1 MNKSKIKALPM
12 VEFSKME
19 YKRPDVEKY
28 EKDMTALFK
37 EFDEAKTAKECID
50 VIDKVEQ
57 LSVTM
62 NTLSSLVYLHYTI
75 NTKDE
80 FYAKEQDFFDDLG
93 PRLGKFG
100 DEYRKRILNCKF
112 RKELVEEFGETLFK
126 MYEMENKTF
135 SPAIMDDL
143 AIENK
148 LVSQYSKL
156 MSIKVRK
163 EIFHKWLLLCKAQTV
178 KKEKK
183 LAKFTIHSL
192 KKMKQSLI
200 EFMMN

>member
-19 YKRPDVEKY
+19 YKRPDIEKY

-75 NTKDE
+75 YLE
-80 FYAKEQDFFDDLG
+80 
-93 PRLGKFG
+93 
-100 DEYRKRILNCKF
+100 C
-112 RKELVEEFGETLFK
+112 
-126 MYEMENKTF
+126 M
-135 SPAIMDDL
+135 
-143 AIENK
+143 K
-148 LVSQYSKL
+148 LKIKL
-156 MSIKVRK
+156 S
-163 EIFHKWLLLCKAQTV
+163 HLQLWT
-178 KKEKK
+178 
-183 LAKFTIHSL
+183 T
-192 KKMKQSLI
+192 
-200 EFMMN
+200 

>member
-1 MNKSKIKALPM
+1 MEKSKIKTLPM

-19 YKRPDVEKY
+19 YKRPDIEQY
-28 EKDMTALFK
+28 ERDMTALFK

-62 NTLSSLVYLHYTI
+62 TTLSSLVYLHYTI

-93 PRLGKFG
+93 PKLGKYG

-112 RKELVEEFGETLFK
+112 RKELVEEFGETIFN

-143 AIENK
+143 A
-148 LVSQYSKL
+148 V
-156 MSIKVRK
+156 
-163 EIFHKWLLLCKAQTV
+163 
-178 KKEKK
+178 
-183 LAKFTIHSL
+183 
-192 KKMKQSLI
+192 
-200 EFMMN
+200 

>member
-1 MNKSKIKALPM
+1 
-12 VEFSKME
+12 ME

-93 PRLGKFG
+93 PKLGKYG

-112 RKELVEEFGETLFK
+112 RKNWLRNLERLYSTCMK
-126 MYEMENKTF
+126 WKTRL
-135 SPAIMDDL
+135 S
-143 AIENK
+143 
-148 LVSQYSKL
+148 
-156 MSIKVRK
+156 
-163 EIFHKWLLLCKAQTV
+163 LLQLWT
-178 KKEKK
+178 
-183 LAKFTIHSL
+183 T
-192 KKMKQSLI
+192 
-200 EFMMN
+200 